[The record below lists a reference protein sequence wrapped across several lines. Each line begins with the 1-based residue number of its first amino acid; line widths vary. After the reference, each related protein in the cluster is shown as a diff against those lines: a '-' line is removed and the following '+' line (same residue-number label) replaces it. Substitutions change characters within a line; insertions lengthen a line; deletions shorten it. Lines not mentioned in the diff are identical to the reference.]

1 VEEGG
6 VEGVG
11 VKGVVEGEVLGV
23 DDKEVELDGVVEDQG
38 EM

>member
-1 VEEGG
+1 MEEGG

-11 VKGVVEGEVLGV
+11 VKGVVEGEVFGV
-23 DDKEVELDGVVEDQG
+23 DDEEVELDGVVEDQG

>member
-1 VEEGG
+1 MEEEG

-23 DDKEVELDGVVEDQG
+23 DDEEVELDGVVEDQG